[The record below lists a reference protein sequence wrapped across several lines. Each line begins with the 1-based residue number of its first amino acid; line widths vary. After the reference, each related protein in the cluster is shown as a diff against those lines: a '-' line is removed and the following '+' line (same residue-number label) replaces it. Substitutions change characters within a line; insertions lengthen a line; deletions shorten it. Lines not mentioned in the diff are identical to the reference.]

1 MKNLS
6 LILNAILIV
15 AVGVL
20 YYLHFS
26 GPKASSSFTGSV
38 SAANVPIAYINADSV
53 LKNYDYFKASR
64 EKLEAKGQKLDQD
77 LRNRA
82 QSLQNDYA
90 AYQRNLSNMTI
101 GQAKAV
107 EEDLTKK
114 QQNLRM
120 YQESLSQELMGEEA
134 KINQELYGKVTD
146 FLKKYGKER
155 GIQVVLKYDPS
166 SDLLFAGDS
175 LDISKDVV
183 KGLNEAY
190 KQEQAAP
197 KSETKTDTT
206 KAKK

>member
-20 YYLHFS
+20 YYLHFA
-26 GPKASSSFTGSV
+26 GPESAASSVGAGR
-38 SAANVPIAYINADSV
+38 SANLQIAYINADSV
-53 LKNYDYFKASR
+53 LKEYDYFKVSR
-64 EKLEAKGQKLDQD
+64 EKLESKGKQLDAD

-90 AYQRNLSNMTI
+90 SYQRNMGSMTI

-120 YQESLSQELMGEEA
+120 YQESLSQQLMGEEQ
-134 KINQELYGKVTD
+134 KVNQELYGKVTD
-146 FLKKYGKER
+146 YLKKYGKER
-155 GIQVVLKYDPS
+155 GIQLVLKYDPS
-166 SDLLFAGDS
+166 SDVLFAGDS

-183 KGLNEAY
+183 KGLNDAY
-190 KQEQAAP
+190 KLEQSSP
-197 KSETKTDTT
+197 KADTT

>member
-1 MKNLS
+1 
-6 LILNAILIV
+6 LIV

-20 YYLHFS
+20 YYLHFASPKTSS
-26 GPKASSSFTGSV
+26 GSVGSV
-38 SAANVPIAYINADSV
+38 SVSNVPIAYINADSV

-64 EKLEAKGQKLDQD
+64 GKLEAKGQKLDQD

-90 AYQRNLSNMTI
+90 AYQRNLGSMTI

-120 YQESLSQELMGEEA
+120 YQETLSQELMGEES

-146 FLKKYGKER
+146 FLKKYGKEK

-166 SDLLFAGDS
+166 SDLLFAGDN

-183 KGLNEAY
+183 SGLNDAY
-190 KQEQAAP
+190 KLEQATP
-197 KSETKTDTT
+197 KADTT
-206 KAKK
+206 KATKK

>member
-20 YYLHFS
+20 YYLHFASPKSAS
-26 GPKASSSFTGSV
+26 GFVGNV
-38 SAANVPIAYINADSV
+38 SAASVPIAYINADTV
-53 LKNYDYFKASR
+53 LKNYDYFKVSR
-64 EKLEAKGQKLDQD
+64 EKLESKGQKLDQD

-90 AYQRNLSNMTI
+90 AYQRNLASMTI

-120 YQESLSQELMGEEA
+120 YQESLGQELMGEEA
-134 KINQELYGKVTD
+134 KINQELYAKVTD

-166 SDLLFAGDS
+166 SDLLYAGDS

-190 KQEQAAP
+190 KQEQASP
-197 KSETKTDTT
+197 KTDTT
-206 KAKK
+206 KVKKK

>member
-20 YYLHFS
+20 YFLHFANPKTTS
-26 GPKASSSFTGSV
+26 NAIENTGPT
-38 SAANVPIAYINADSV
+38 NVPIAYINADSV
-53 LKNYDYFKASR
+53 LKNYDYFKVSR
-64 EKLEAKGQKLDQD
+64 EKLESKGQKLDQD

-82 QSLQNDYA
+82 QSLQNDYT
-90 AYQRNLSNMTI
+90 AYQRNLGSMTI

-120 YQESLSQELMGEEA
+120 YQESLNQELLGEES
-134 KINQELYGKVTD
+134 KLNQELYGKVTD
-146 FLKKYGKER
+146 FLKKYGKEK

-166 SDLLFAGDS
+166 SDLLFAGDN
-175 LDISKDVV
+175 LDITKDVTL
-183 KGLNEAY
+183 GLNEAY
-190 KQEQAAP
+190 KLEQSSP
-197 KSETKTDTT
+197 KADTT
-206 KAKK
+206 KTKK

>member
-1 MKNLS
+1 MKILS

-20 YYLHFS
+20 YYLHFAS
-26 GPKASSSFTGSV
+26 PKSV
-38 SAANVPIAYINADSV
+38 SVSSGDVSTANLQIAYINADSV
-53 LKNYDYFKASR
+53 LKNYDYFKVSR
-64 EKLEAKGQKLDQD
+64 EKLESKGQKLDAD

-90 AYQRNLSNMTI
+90 AYQRNLGSMTI

-120 YQESLSQELMGEEA
+120 YQESLSQELMGEEQ

-146 FLKKYGKER
+146 YLKKYGKER

-166 SDLLFAGDS
+166 SDLLFGGDN

-183 KGLNEAY
+183 KGLNDAY
-190 KQEQAAP
+190 KEEQASP
-197 KSETKTDTT
+197 KAKADTT
-206 KAKK
+206 KTKK

>member
-26 GPKASSSFTGSV
+26 GPKTSSGSV
-38 SAANVPIAYINADSV
+38 ESVSLGNTQIAYINADSV
-53 LKNYDYFKASR
+53 LKNYDYFKVSR

-82 QSLQNDYA
+82 QALQNDYA
-90 AYQRNLSNMTI
+90 SYQRNLGSMTI

-120 YQESLSQELMGEEA
+120 YQESLSQELMAEEG

-146 FLKKYGKER
+146 FLKQYGKEK

-175 LDISKDVV
+175 LDISKAVV
-183 KGLNEAY
+183 KGLNDAY
-190 KQEQAAP
+190 KLEQSSP
-197 KSETKTDTT
+197 KADTT
-206 KAKK
+206 KAKKK

>member
-20 YYLHFS
+20 YYLHFAS
-26 GPKASSSFTGSV
+26 PKSV
-38 SAANVPIAYINADSV
+38 SGSAGNVSASNLQIAYINADSV
-53 LKNYDYFKASR
+53 LKNYDYFKVSR
-64 EKLEAKGQKLDQD
+64 EKLESKGQKLDAD

-90 AYQRNLSNMTI
+90 AYQRNLSSMTI
-101 GQAKAV
+101 GQAKAL

-120 YQESLSQELMGEEA
+120 YQESLSQELMGEEQ
-134 KINQELYGKVTD
+134 KVNQELYGKVTD
-146 FLKKYGKER
+146 YLKKYGKER

-190 KQEQAAP
+190 KSEQASP
-197 KSETKTDTT
+197 KADTT
-206 KAKK
+206 KTKK